1 MSLIIRFVIIAFII
15 YLFYRGIRYLMNPKR
30 KLDEAYEEGNYFFYD
45 DIKNARKNFFI
56 TYKGALFEGEK
67 YLGTTN
73 DAIDVVS
80 IFIWVKDDA
89 KLQGFTKDDFSFL
102 SAEVLLN
109 YPKAQIS
116 WKNPIEQLLNS

>member
-1 MSLIIRFVIIAFII
+1 
-15 YLFYRGIRYLMNPKR
+15 MNPKR

-102 SAEVLLN
+102 SAEVLFN